1 MITQIEMVRV
11 QHFMWD
17 ESLEYYLE
25 INAEF
30 PYEWQ
35 QMTIIAFGAAV
46 QKQVPRSKTE
56 EVAEARGQTENLRS
70 TNRTSPS
77 PEVYVWVV

>member
-1 MITQIEMVRV
+1 
-11 QHFMWD
+11 
-17 ESLEYYLE
+17 
-25 INAEF
+25 
-30 PYEWQ
+30 
-35 QMTIIAFGAAV
+35 MTIIAFGAAV